1 MLTIPFTYQT
11 IKDELCDKTL
21 VMYRNEITDSKYRR
35 IGEIVLNDDHTVSGD
50 IIDEWKDVDGIFYL
64 QRDGNSIYRIDSLE
78 VTNGVVHAMGESLLE
93 AHSQYSKIVL
103 SVKSSPSLGIC
114 ISSHIDYY
122 ETTVPR
128 LVRSL
133 KRVGFSGDVII
144 QVASHIKRDK
154 PLPSLLELDGMDV
167 KVQVSKVDK
176 CGFTGIIDVD
186 TSNPYWLLL
195 HDTCEVTDNFL
206 NGIED
211 IDVGLNPDFIL
222 LAKTMDLGIYSSSF
236 VQSLMPT
243 IISNEATKI
252 RRIMKDSAKI
262 WIEGSDVKRLQS
274 KDVYG
279 MGVKRQVQLL
289 ETGIKK
295 YVQQSISG
303 ARP

>member
-1 MLTIPFTYQT
+1 
-11 IKDELCDKTL
+11 
-21 VMYRNEITDSKYRR
+21 
-35 IGEIVLNDDHTVSGD
+35 
-50 IIDEWKDVDGIFYL
+50 
-64 QRDGNSIYRIDSLE
+64 
-78 VTNGVVHAMGESLLE
+78 
-93 AHSQYSKIVL
+93 
-103 SVKSSPSLGIC
+103 
-114 ISSHIDYY
+114 
-122 ETTVPR
+122 
-128 LVRSL
+128 
-133 KRVGFSGDVII
+133 
-144 QVASHIKRDK
+144 
-154 PLPSLLELDGMDV
+154 MDV